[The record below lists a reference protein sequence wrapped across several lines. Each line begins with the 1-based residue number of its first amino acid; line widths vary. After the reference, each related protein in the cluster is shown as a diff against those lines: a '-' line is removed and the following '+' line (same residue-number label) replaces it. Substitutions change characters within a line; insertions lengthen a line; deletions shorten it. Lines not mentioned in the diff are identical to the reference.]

1 MGANM
6 NGSKCAFQKNCNKGG
21 NAGGFHHS
29 RMQRNPVVSTLRYL
43 DLTQEQTKALKEL
56 KVSHQKEMRGF
67 TNANAY

>member
-1 MGANM
+1 
-6 NGSKCAFQKNCNKGG
+6 
-21 NAGGFHHS
+21 
-29 RMQRNPVVSTLRYL
+29 MQRNPIVSTLRYL